1 LTLARNAAD
10 AATRFLRT
18 VSGHAAHTALPVVTD
33 QPVGAGDPDAARA
46 APDGYTRLLGSASEI
61 TMLPAINNKLP
72 FDPLKDFV
80 PIARVADV
88 PLVLLVHPALPARTP
103 RELIELA
110 RKHPREINFGSTG
123 VGSMTHLGM
132 LLFYTMSGVRME
144 HVACKG
150 VPHTDLMAERARN
163 SHIVTVGLE
172 HPCQVRDLHAVP
184 GASRRGVAVDHELHA
199 APPRRV

>member
-1 LTLARNAAD
+1 
-10 AATRFLRT
+10 
-18 VSGHAAHTALPVVTD
+18 
-33 QPVGAGDPDAARA
+33 
-46 APDGYTRLLGSASEI
+46 
-61 TMLPAINNKLP
+61 MLPAINNKLP

-150 VPHTDLMAERARN
+150 VPHTDLMAGVLQAGTREALLRADHARW
-163 SHIVTVGLE
+163 VKLA
-172 HPCQVRDLHAVP
+172 RD
-184 GASRRGVAVDHELHA
+184 A
-199 APPRRV
+199 AIRL